1 MKPSIPVFPV
11 KFSIY
16 SNHVVSTFVQYSHL
30 LLFIMLSLC
39 LDQAHAREWFVT
51 PQASS
56 RLIFDSN
63 YRLRSNLPTRDNLRT
78 IKPKDTIGG
87 VLSAGGIIGS
97 QTENSD
103 IHIRGN
109 VAFNRFNIDNFN
121 STDFFLYPETWL
133 TVSPRNKLGISGKL
147 FLDRTLARER
157 PDFIDSTPQD
167 LDETDDL
174 LGVPKRRFLKSVRPE
189 WSHSLTEKTTLNLNY
204 EFTDVTYEDAESTGR
219 TDYSIHSGQLN
230 VSHQLMPKTLVFSN
244 ASVTLFSTPDI
255 DSSTTYYSLQAGI
268 QHNFSERWEVEIV
281 GGGRYSRS
289 EFRNRNNNKD
299 TSSGLGGLANAS
311 ITHQYTTGSLH
322 ARIAQDIRPT
332 GNGDLQTTNQV
343 AFSWNH
349 HLTEHL
355 SLNLPLSALRAS
367 AINEDTNRLDRSYY
381 QVAPAINW
389 KLTPEFSL
397 GLRYRYRYQKYDNA
411 DDSADSHSAMLS
423 ANYHW
428 QRLSISR

>member
-1 MKPSIPVFPV
+1 MKQTTIMFPI
-11 KFSIY
+11 KTSAY
-16 SNHVVSTFVQYSHL
+16 SNDVNSTFVYYVYL
-30 LLFIMLSLC
+30 LLC
-39 LDQAHAREWFVT
+39 LVLAGWQNQTQAREWFVS

-56 RLIFDSN
+56 RLIFDTN
-63 YRLRSNLPTRDNLRT
+63 YRLRSNLSTRDNLRT
-78 IKPKDTIGG
+78 IKPKDTFGG

-97 QTENSD
+97 RTENSD

-157 PDFIDSTPQD
+157 PEFIDSAPQD

-174 LGVPKRRFLKSVRPE
+174 LGVPKRRFLKSVKPE
-189 WSHSLTEKTTLNLNY
+189 WNHSLTEKTTLNLSY

-219 TDYSIHSGQLN
+219 TDYLMHSGQLN
-230 VSHQLMPKTLVFSN
+230 LSHQLTSKTLLFSN
-244 ASVTLFSTPDI
+244 TATTLFSTPDI
-255 DSSTTYYSLQAGI
+255 DSSTIYYSLQAGI
-268 QHNFSERWEVEIV
+268 QHKFSERWEAEIV
-281 GGGRYSRS
+281 GGGRYSTS
-289 EFRNRNNNKD
+289 EFRDRNDHKD
-299 TSSGLGGLANAS
+299 TSSGLGSLASARV
-311 ITHQYTTGSLH
+311 THQYTTGSVN
-322 ARIAQDIRPT
+322 ASIAQDIRPT

-349 HLTEHL
+349 QLTEHL
-355 SLNLPLSALRAS
+355 SLNLPISALRAS
-367 AINEDTNRLDRSYY
+367 AINADTNRLDRSYY
-381 QVAPAINW
+381 QAAPAISW

-397 GLRYRYRYQKYDNA
+397 GLRYRYRFQKYDNA
-411 DDSADSHSAMLS
+411 ENSADSHSAMLS

-428 QRLSISR
+428 QRLSLSR